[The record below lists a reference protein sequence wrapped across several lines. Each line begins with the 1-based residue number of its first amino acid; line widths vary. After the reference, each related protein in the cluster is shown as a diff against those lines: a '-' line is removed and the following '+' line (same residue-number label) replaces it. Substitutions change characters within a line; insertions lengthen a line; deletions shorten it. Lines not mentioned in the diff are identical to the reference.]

1 MVEGS
6 VRRGGENLRINAQL
20 IDAATGGHLWAETF
34 DGPAGDVF
42 ALQDRINAKIVSALK
57 VQLTPDEK
65 ARVLYRGTENIAAYD
80 AFQRGERFRLHSKV
94 RAENE
99 AILEYERAIELDPS
113 FGAAYA
119 ALGHVLWHRARFK
132 GGGTPTADRT
142 RVQELVNAALDLR
155 EDPRTHTL
163 LAKIYL
169 FDKDD
174 HARAEAEA
182 RKAID
187 IDPNS
192 SEGLATLAEI
202 LLYTNQAEA
211 ATEILQMSMR
221 LNPGFPNSYQILL
234 AQAWFEQK
242 RYRDVINLL
251 ETVCEGASIWRHYRT
266 CRYYRAS
273 AHGHLGELKSGRE
286 GTDLYIFSDGWET
299 VIVIWF
305 PFKYESSREHL
316 MEGVR
321 KILQDN

>member
-1 MVEGS
+1 MRAKKHGTKSASGSGRACLNASMAHNARAVWPRRLS
-6 VRRGGENLRINAQL
+6 VREDI
-20 IDAATGGHLWAETF
+20 TSHLSFRFT
-34 DGPAGDVF
+34 GPAPAGLSSAASRPHLPDMPFPTMPDHGVGVGNALVSDDV
-42 ALQDRINAKIVSALK
+42 
-57 VQLTPDEK
+57 
-65 ARVLYRGTENIAAYD
+65 IAIS
-80 AFQRGERFRLHSKV
+80 G
-94 RAENE
+94 
-99 AILEYERAIELDPS
+99 
-113 FGAAYA
+113 
-119 ALGHVLWHRARFK
+119 VLWHARRHRARFK

-142 RVQELVNAALDLR
+142 RVQELVNAALDLP

-202 LLYTNQAEA
+202 LLYTNQVEA